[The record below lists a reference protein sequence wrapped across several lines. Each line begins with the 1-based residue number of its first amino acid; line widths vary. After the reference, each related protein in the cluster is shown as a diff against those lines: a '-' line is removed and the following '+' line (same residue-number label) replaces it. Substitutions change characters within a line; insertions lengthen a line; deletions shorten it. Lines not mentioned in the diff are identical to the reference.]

1 MRIRETA
8 LRRCE
13 PPVRAGLD
21 DRRDELP
28 RVVCLRRVRRQPDH
42 AEHGRR
48 HEDRLQ
54 LRRAQASA
62 QPRSLS
68 GQHAAVR
75 KPLRLC
81 HAKRQSEHGAR
92 RILQLPSRLGRRKR
106 RHHRRL
112 PVRVRQGRQHH
123 GHQGRGRRRA
133 DPAGALRVR
142 RGAGP
147 AQDGHSLRER
157 RRSRQMDLFL

>member
-8 LRRCE
+8 LRRRE

-54 LRRAQASA
+54 LRRPQASA
-62 QPRSLS
+62 QPRNLS

-106 RHHRRL
+106 RYHRRL
-112 PVRVRQGRQHH
+112 PVRVRQRRQHH
-123 GHQGRGRRRA
+123 GHQGRGRWRA

-142 RGAGP
+142 REAGP
-147 AQDGHSLRER
+147 AQDCHPL
-157 RRSRQMDLFL
+157 

>member
-8 LRRCE
+8 LRRRK

-54 LRRAQASA
+54 LRCPQAPA
-62 QPRSLS
+62 QPRNLS

-81 HAKRQSEHGAR
+81 HAKRQSEHDTC
-92 RILQLPSRLGRRKR
+92 RILQLPPCLGRRKR

-112 PVRVRQGRQHH
+112 PVRVRQRRQHH

-133 DPAGALRVR
+133 DSAGALRVR
-142 RGAGP
+142 REAGP